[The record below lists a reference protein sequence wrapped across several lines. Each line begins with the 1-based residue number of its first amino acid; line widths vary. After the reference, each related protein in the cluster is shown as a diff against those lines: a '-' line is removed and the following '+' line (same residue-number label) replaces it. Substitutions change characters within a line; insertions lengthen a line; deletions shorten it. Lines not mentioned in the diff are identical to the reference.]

1 MASEVR
7 GEVCGEDRVQEGP
20 FGPEVRPAGG
30 AAGQTVLYVH
40 GDSRLAGT
48 PQDALPTA
56 RELTRRTGQAV
67 VCARYRPRFP
77 QALEDVYA
85 AWEHCHERGPVAVAG
100 KRLGGALAAGLLLRL
115 RDAGAPLPTCAVLTS
130 PVLDFTLD
138 APSLF
143 RNAAADRTV
152 DAETLPLRVA
162 AYAGTTPRDH
172 PLLSPLHG
180 NLHGLPPV
188 QLHAAGTEVL
198 LDDTLSF
205 ATRAAHSGIA
215 VDMRVYEDLSAQ
227 GLKGLHAMAVFLR
240 SWHRSA
246 SFTASE
252 T

>member
-7 GEVCGEDRVQEGP
+7 VEEGL
-20 FGPEVRPAGG
+20 FGPETRPEGT
-30 AAGQTVLYVH
+30 AAEQTVLYVH
-40 GDSRLAGT
+40 GDPRLAGT

-56 RELTRRTGQAV
+56 RELTRLTGQAV

-85 AWEHCHERGPVAVAG
+85 AWEYCHDRGPVAVAG

-115 RDAGAPLPTCAVLTS
+115 RDEGAPLPTCAVLTS

-138 APSLF
+138 APSLLL
-143 RNAAADRTV
+143 NAAADRTV
-152 DAETLPLRVA
+152 DAETLPVRAA
-162 AYAGTTPRDH
+162 AYAGSTPRDH

-205 ATRAAHSGIA
+205 ATRAAHSGVA
-215 VDMRVYEDLSAQ
+215 VDLRVYEDLSAQ
-227 GLKGLHAMAVFLR
+227 GLRQLGAMAVFLQT
-240 SWHRSA
+240 WHRSA
-246 SFTASE
+246 SLSSSDF
-252 T
+252 